1 MTMRRAICVLATM
14 VVLSGCDSLDPLIVQ
29 LQDDRGAAAKVAG
42 SWTGNATVSAQSLA
56 FTLTVQD
63 TTVTGTGSYSAETHG
78 GNLDVQGSATR
89 SGVRLDLFLD
99 DLSTAHFVGTQ
110 PSSTT
115 LTGTLSYQPVNG
127 TASSQAITFTK
138 Q

>member
-1 MTMRRAICVLATM
+1 MRRAICALATLAL
-14 VVLSGCDSLDPLIVQ
+14 LSGCDSLDPLIVQ
-29 LQDDRGAAAKVAG
+29 LQDDRGAAAKVVG
-42 SWTGNATVSAQSLA
+42 SWTGNATAASQSLA

-63 TTVTGTGSYSAETHG
+63 TTVTGTGTYSAQTHG
-78 GNLDVQGSATR
+78 GNLDVHGSATR

-115 LTGTLSYQPVNG
+115 LTGTLSYEPVNG
-127 TASSQAITFTK
+127 TASSQVITFTK